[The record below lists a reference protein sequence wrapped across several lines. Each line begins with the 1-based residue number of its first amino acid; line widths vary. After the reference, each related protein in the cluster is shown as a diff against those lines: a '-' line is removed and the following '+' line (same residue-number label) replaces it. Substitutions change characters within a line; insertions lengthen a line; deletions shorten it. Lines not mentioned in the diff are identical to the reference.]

1 MGMFDLVGR
10 HLLYDFL
17 LGNRGI
23 GVPSDGGEGVPHIG
37 AHEIR
42 RGHAAADLVIPADA
56 GLCPGVSLERRA
68 QIPLKR
74 PHIVPLDA
82 QPTGIHD
89 ADQLLGLGIARPRR
103 REQLLHR
110 LRVFLRIHQ
119 VARGLDLSPG
129 RARKTEGKGKTKA
142 FHGILLGLA
151 LGAVSAQASELPR
164 QLQASDFPDFPP
176 EQVKLGQLLFFD
188 PILSGNRNISCATC
202 HSPDHASADGLP
214 LGIGEGGHG
223 VGPKRTA
230 GVGEDR
236 IEKRIPRNAPAL
248 WNLGAKDIHTMF
260 HDGRLHVSDL
270 YGNGF
275 NSPAQE
281 WLPDGLDSVL
291 AAQALFPMTSE
302 FEMAGNPKENQVAGA
317 VYDRIDNVWPILA
330 KRVRVIPEY
339 AEMFAAAYPEIES
352 PLDINIVHIA
362 NAIGAFEATEFQS
375 FDSPFDAFLA
385 GDEDALSAEQKAGMA
400 LFYGEAGCAVCH
412 SGPLFTD
419 QDFHA
424 ITLPHFGPG
433 RTRQWDP
440 IVRDVGHMG
449 VSDRLED
456 AYRFRTPSL
465 RNVALTAPYGHNG
478 AYATLEG
485 ILHHHL
491 DPAAGFANW
500 SPDDVQLPE
509 VPWLQK
515 ADFIPLLDRH
525 ERARQAAAGDLEPV
539 SLSDGEV
546 DQIIA
551 FLQALTGTESIKG
564 RLGRPESVPSGL
576 EVD

>member
-1 MGMFDLVGR
+1 M
-10 HLLYDFL
+10 
-17 LGNRGI
+17 
-23 GVPSDGGEGVPHIG
+23 
-37 AHEIR
+37 
-42 RGHAAADLVIPADA
+42 
-56 GLCPGVSLERRA
+56 
-68 QIPLKR
+68 
-74 PHIVPLDA
+74 
-82 QPTGIHD
+82 
-89 ADQLLGLGIARPRR
+89 
-103 REQLLHR
+103 
-110 LRVFLRIHQ
+110 
-119 VARGLDLSPG
+119 
-129 RARKTEGKGKTKA
+129 
-142 FHGILLGLA
+142 
-151 LGAVSAQASELPR
+151 
-164 QLQASDFPDFPP
+164 QASDFPTFPP
-176 EQVKLGQLLFFD
+176 EQVKLGQFLFFD

-202 HSPDHASADGLP
+202 HSPDHGSGDGLP

-223 VGPKRTA
+223 VGPKRNA
-230 GVGEDR
+230 GAGEDR
-236 IEKRIPRNAPAL
+236 IKKRIPRNAPAL
-248 WNLGAKDIHTMF
+248 WNLGATDIHTMF

-281 WLPDGLDSVL
+281 WLPDGLESVL

-330 KRVRVIPEY
+330 KRVRVIPDY
-339 AEMFAAAYPEIES
+339 AEMFMAAYADVES

-362 NAIGAFEATEFQS
+362 NAIAAFEATEFQS

-385 GDEDALSAEQKAGMA
+385 GDESALSPEQKAGMA
-400 LFYGEAGCAVCH
+400 LFYGDAGCAACH

-419 QDFHA
+419 QEFHA

-449 VSDRLED
+449 VSDRIED

-465 RNVALTAPYGHNG
+465 RNATLTAPYGHNG
-478 AYATLEG
+478 AYATLKG
-485 ILHHHL
+485 IVRHHL
-491 DPAAGFANW
+491 DPDAGFANW
-500 SPDDVQLPE
+500 SPDEVQLPD

-515 ADFIPLLDRH
+515 ADFIPLQDKR
-525 ERARQAAAGDLEPV
+525 ERERQAAAGDLEPI
-539 SLSDGEV
+539 SLSDAEV

-551 FLQALTGTESIKG
+551 FLQALTGTDSIKG